1 MNQLIEMNGQMTM
14 GTKEIAKLL
23 ERDHSDIRRSAKRLV
38 DSGVINGGQ
47 PLADTPY
54 TNDQN
59 GQTYYEYRL
68 NKLDSIT
75 LVAQNS
81 PQFTAALVKRWD
93 ELERGVAKPAMVA
106 QSAIN
111 DALAIAEV
119 AARMLNMSN
128 SSKLGML
135 QKVERQYGVPSILPS
150 YAVDAP
156 SDAADGSSR
165 VTVSLTE
172 LLKLND
178 VKLSA
183 QAAYKALQSAGIVE
197 RRARPSTGGTEK
209 EFWALTTK
217 GLLYGK
223 NITSPSNPRQ
233 VQPHFYETKAS
244 AILAIISSK

>member
-1 MNQLIEMNGQMTM
+1 MMNLPVSYKNNVAVMSSVDLAELCIGRGKNDHSHF
-14 GTKEIAKLL
+14 IAKAKKVLGEDLPKFRDISFDSYNREREILL
-23 ERDHSDIRRSAKRLV
+23 LPEREACLMAMSYSYELQARVYDAWQELKKKAESNA
-38 DSGVINGGQ
+38 GG
-47 PLADTPY
+47 
-54 TNDQN
+54 
-59 GQTYYEYRL
+59 R
-68 NKLDSIT
+68 
-75 LVAQNS
+75 
-81 PQFTAALVKRWD
+81 
-93 ELERGVAKPAMVA
+93 
-106 QSAIN
+106 AISE
-111 DALAIAEV
+111 ALALAEV

-156 SDAADGSSR
+156 SDAVDGSSR

-183 QAAYKALQSAGIVE
+183 QAAYKSLQSAGIVE
-197 RRARPSTGGTEK
+197 RRTRPSAGGTDK

-223 NITSPSNPRQ
+223 NITSPNNPRQ
-233 VQPHFYETKAS
+233 VQPHFYETKTS

>member
-1 MNQLIEMNGQMTM
+1 MLGDGFGNFSDTYLSVQG
-14 GTKEIAKLL
+14 KELQCL
-23 ERDHSDIRRSAKRLV
+23 MLPEREACLMAMSYSYELQARVYDAWQELKKKAES
-38 DSGVINGGQ
+38 NTGGG
-47 PLADTPY
+47 AV
-54 TNDQN
+54 N
-59 GQTYYEYRL
+59 E
-68 NKLDSIT
+68 
-75 LVAQNS
+75 
-81 PQFTAALVKRWD
+81 
-93 ELERGVAKPAMVA
+93 
-106 QSAIN
+106 
-111 DALAIAEV
+111 ALALAEV

-183 QAAYKALQSAGIVE
+183 QAAYKSLQSAGIVE
-197 RRARPSTGGTEK
+197 RRTRPSAGGTDK

-223 NITSPSNPRQ
+223 NITSPNNPRQ
-233 VQPHFYETKAS
+233 VQPHFYETKTS

>member
-14 GTKEIAKLL
+14 GTKQIAEMLGKN
-23 ERDHSDIRRSAKRLV
+23 HSDIKRSAERLQ
-38 DSGVINGGQ
+38 SAGALTQ
-47 PLADTPY
+47 PLAELIFEHKGNQY
-54 TNDQN
+54 TQ
-59 GQTYYEYRL
+59 YML
-68 NKLDSIT
+68 NKLDCIT

>member
-1 MNQLIEMNGQMTM
+1 MMNLPVSYKNNVAVMSSVDLAELCIGR
-14 GTKEIAKLL
+14 GKD
-23 ERDHSDIRRSAKRLV
+23 DHSNFMKKAKRVLGDDV
-38 DSGVINGGQ
+38 VNFYDMSLDAYGRCREILLLPEREACLMAMSYSYELQARVYDAWRELKKKAESSAGVGSINET
-47 PLADTPY
+47 LA
-54 TNDQN
+54 
-59 GQTYYEYRL
+59 L
-68 NKLDSIT
+68 
-75 LVAQNS
+75 
-81 PQFTAALVKRWD
+81 
-93 ELERGVAKPAMVA
+93 
-106 QSAIN
+106 
-111 DALAIAEV
+111 AEV

-183 QAAYKALQSAGIVE
+183 QAAYKALQCAGIVE
-197 RRARPSTGGTEK
+197 RRTRPSTGGTEK
-209 EFWALTTK
+209 EFWALTTN

-233 VQPHFYETKAS
+233 VQPHFYETKTS